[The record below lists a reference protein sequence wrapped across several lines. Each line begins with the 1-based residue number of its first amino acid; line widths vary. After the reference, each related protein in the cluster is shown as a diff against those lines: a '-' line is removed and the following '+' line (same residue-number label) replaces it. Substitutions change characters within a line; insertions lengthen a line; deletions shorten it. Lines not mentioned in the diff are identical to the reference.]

1 MRTLRWVQIA
11 EGLKLEMDLGAVM
24 SLVQSK
30 VCAWSEAGAV
40 VHGVLQKELD

>member
-11 EGLKLEMDLGAVM
+11 KGLKLEMDLGAVV
-24 SLVQSK
+24 SLVQGT

-40 VHGVLQKELD
+40 VHGVLQIE